1 MLLLPFILCLVNFSL
16 ISSMSFMDFRPEIS
30 QGSRIIHASLTDK
43 ETGKVWQIE
52 EKISARARIEGKI
65 DVTSSEKPKGTH
77 ATIFYSY
84 KSYDNN
90 KRLVMQNNDCD
101 LYLYKSDWDK
111 MLPGV
116 TKPMINMILLIGPSF
131 FYRIADSR
139 WKEENDT
146 IIRGASM
153 HKASTIISQKIKVTA
168 YYKDQF
174 GDVTEPNRI
183 ELNEYNPLA
192 LALNPDQE
200 DTRKSLILDVYLN
213 SVTSQELAELV
224 QPTPGVGCP
233 VYLQDNLSVPG
244 VSSQKVHFI
253 AKDTTNNKY
262 STLNE
267 IHADGDSKILRLAET
282 RLGFTNTY
290 LYDYNLGVR
299 YTLSSSGECKVS
311 PADLSSPGISING
324 YFSIATFLWLDSLP
338 VYLGQIIFEQRSGLK
353 VKVWESVKKDSVIE
367 SGKYDKVVTTIY
379 LSSSVT
385 AKTFTSDMIV
395 GASRNAYRKDSSGNL
410 QLIESIQRDFYDFEI
425 DLPDSEYESAFKLGD
440 CFAEPDKRLTLTLH
454 ITCDKGKKSNCI
466 KRGEIMTI
474 EMRKELRESIDFTYG
489 ISPLRIVDVEFIFS
503 KDRIEADVTFV
514 EAPSII
520 DSFELDYK
528 YTKISSIKKYSEISA
543 KSAEEC
549 IKKLSS
555 SYSTVRA
562 ILFCENEDYCVST
575 ENPDIPESTT
585 SSKGTYCSVFTFPLK
600 NLMRVGQE
608 KSLVDI
614 HNNLLAQI
622 IHDEWDLNYY
632 GETYTYEIVDVVA
645 ADKRSEEKERELY
658 KMFDSRGTLTP
669 NGLDIV
675 EVPSIKR
682 FSDCYRACSKSED
695 IFCETFT
702 FCDADSFSCIVSSL
716 SELQITN
723 NLTSREHCKTYSKN
737 YLSDYTPQINKA
749 YKVPTSVSEKLW
761 VDDCA
766 SECAKSSE
774 CLSFEFCD
782 GLCTFGGYYSES
794 NTKFDSKCTIYTPK
808 LSKKYQLTGSEI
820 VTEVLHTELDLDMDQ
835 CAAFCFDYKQEDDDQ
850 CKSFNYCPKGKE
862 PASCQLTK
870 YSVFD
875 DKTVTNQSTSC
886 HNYQMKTKQ
895 NQEEVNQDNL
905 IAEKPNVRTTGVGA
919 FGIIVLFML
928 IGLIV
933 GFVGP
938 YSVMKIKTSTILDI
952 HLTISHGQ
960 DKSIIMRKIKM
971 QFKSDLIQQLI
982 LTFIM
987 FLLIAQLKIVT

>member
-1 MLLLPFILCLVNFSL
+1 MLLLPLILCLFNFSL
-16 ISSMSFMDFRPEIS
+16 INSMSFMDFRPEIN
-30 QGSRIIHASLTDK
+30 QGSRIIHASLTDQ
-43 ETGKVWQIE
+43 ESGKVWQIE
-52 EKISARARIEGKI
+52 EMISSAARLEGKI
-65 DVTSSEKPKGTH
+65 DVTSSENKGTH

-101 LYLYKSDWDK
+101 LYSYKSDWDK

-116 TKPMINMILLIGPSF
+116 TKPMINTILLIGPSF
-131 FYRIADSR
+131 IYRIADSR

-146 IIRGASM
+146 IIRGALM
-153 HKASTIISQKIKVTA
+153 HKQSKIISQKIKVTA

-183 ELNEYNPLA
+183 ELTEYNPLA

-200 DTRKSLILDVYLN
+200 DTRKSLILDIYLN
-213 SVTSQELAELV
+213 SVTFQELAESV

-233 VYLQDNLSVPG
+233 VYLQDNLGIPEIYST
-244 VSSQKVHFI
+244 KIHFI
-253 AKDTTNNKY
+253 AKDTASNNKY
-262 STLNE
+262 PSLKE
-267 IHADGDSKILRLAET
+267 IHGDLEGKIIRLAET
-282 RLGFTNTY
+282 RLGHTNNY
-290 LYDYNLGVR
+290 LYDYNLGVQ
-299 YTLSSSGECKVS
+299 YLLSKSGDCRVF
-311 PADLSSPGISING
+311 PIDLKSLGIDING
-324 YFSIATFLWLDSLP
+324 NFQMGQAFNWLDKIP
-338 VYLGQIIFEQRSGLK
+338 KYLGQVIFKQRSGLK
-353 VKVWESVKKDSVIE
+353 VAVWESVQIDKVIE

-379 LSSSVT
+379 LSSSAT
-385 AKTFTSDMIV
+385 EKIFTDDMIV
-395 GASRNAYRKDSSGNL
+395 AATRNAYRKDSLGVF
-410 QLIESIQRDFYDFEI
+410 QLIESMQRDFYDVNI
-425 DLPDSEYESAFKLGD
+425 DLPDSEYEDAFKLGD
-440 CFAEPDKRLTLTLH
+440 CFADPTKRLTLTIHLL
-454 ITCDKGKKSNCI
+454 CDVGKKSNCI
-466 KRGEIMTI
+466 KKSEQM
-474 EMRKELRESIDFTYG
+474 TYG
-489 ISPLRIVDVEFIFS
+489 LRKYLMEKLIKTYKLSPLRIVDVEFIFS
-503 KDRIEADVTFV
+503 KDRIEADVTII
-514 EAPSII
+514 EAPNIV
-520 DSFELDYK
+520 DSFSVDYK
-528 YTKISSIKKYSEISA
+528 HIKTSSIKVLHKTSA
-543 KSAEEC
+543 KSADEC
-549 IKKLSS
+549 LRYFSAY
-555 SYSTVRA
+555 YSPGSVVY
-562 ILFCENEDYCVST
+562 FCKNENLCVST
-575 ENPDIPESTT
+575 ENPDVTESTT
-585 SSKGTYCSVFTFPLK
+585 SSKGTDCSAFKFPLK
-600 NLMRVGQE
+600 NLNRFGQE
-608 KSLVDI
+608 KSLRE
-614 HNNLLAQI
+614 
-622 IHDEWDLNYY
+622 IHDSLLVQIVNEKFTIGQEDS
-632 GETYTYEIVDVVA
+632 EYTYEIVDVVA

-658 KMFDSRGTLTP
+658 KMFDSRGALTP

-702 FCDADSFSCIVSSL
+702 FCDNADSFSCIVSSL
-716 SELQITN
+716 SELQISR
-723 NLTSREHCKTYSKN
+723 NLTFQEHCKTYSKN

-749 YKVPTSVSEKLW
+749 YKVPTSVSKKIW

-766 SECAKSSE
+766 SECAKTSE
-774 CLSFEFCD
+774 CFSFGFCD

-808 LSKKYQLTGSEI
+808 LSQKYQLTGSEI

-835 CAAFCFDYKQEDDDQ
+835 CAAFCFDYKQGDDDQ

-938 YSVMKIKTSTILDI
+938 YSVMKIKSSAIFRRPSNDFTWSRQVDNNEEDQ
-952 HLTISHGQ
+952 HE
-960 DKSIIMRKIKM
+960 
-971 QFKSDLIQQLI
+971 IQI
-982 LTFIM
+982 
-987 FLLIAQLKIVT
+987 